1 MEKETMVATV
11 PQAEIVDEQQLSRDV
26 TDIEFQA
33 ESLVIQT
40 NEDYAFAGEFG
51 KMLKK
56 KASQVTT
63 FFKPMKDSAYQAHK
77 AVCDRE
83 KAMLTP
89 LRNAEKTVKQVMS
102 AYIAE
107 QERKRREAEE
117 AARRAA
123 EAERERKIQEAAT
136 LEAAGDA
143 DGAEAAFEEA
153 AIMDDAASYAV
164 VPAAATPKVSGVST
178 SKDWEIV
185 EIDPKAVP
193 LAVAGIELRPVDQAA
208 VTHVELDLDF
218 VKKYLVRGRAE
229 LVSNQEL
236 VFFMNTCRQQK
247 LNPLVQGEVY
257 LIKYSKDDPAQMVVG
272 KDAYLRRAFDHPD
285 YLFKNDGITVQRGNE
300 IIQKEG
306 CCLYPGET
314 LVGGWC
320 RVTFMRNGKERTAFK
335 EVAFAEYNKG
345 KANWNSKPA
354 TMINKVA
361 VSQCVRDAFPKDYEG
376 VYSEDEMIASGAI
389 PVDYKELDDQK
400 PEEQPAEEE
409 DPVISQEQRQQLFK
423 AAQAN
428 FGKDKGNAVVKS
440 IIEEMGLTST
450 TGMKMSTYNKV
461 VERLVEICTAHKAEL
476 EAEEGTK
483 NDGAAEE

>member
-26 TDIEFQA
+26 TDFEFQA

-40 NEDYAFAGEFG
+40 DEDYAFAGEFG

-107 QERKRREAEE
+107 QERKRR
-117 AARRAA
+117 

-208 VTHVELDLDF
+208 VMRLI
-218 VKKYLVRGRAE
+218 RA
-229 LVSNQEL
+229 
-236 VFFMNTCRQQK
+236 
-247 LNPLVQGEVY
+247 
-257 LIKYSKDDPAQMVVG
+257 SKGQIEIP
-272 KDAYLRRAFDHPD
+272 
-285 YLFKNDGITVQRGNE
+285 GITYRQ
-300 IIQKEG
+300 
-306 CCLYPGET
+306 
-314 LVGGWC
+314 
-320 RVTFMRNGKERTAFK
+320 
-335 EVAFAEYNKG
+335 VA
-345 KANWNSKPA
+345 
-354 TMINKVA
+354 
-361 VSQCVRDAFPKDYEG
+361 
-376 VYSEDEMIASGAI
+376 
-389 PVDYKELDDQK
+389 
-400 PEEQPAEEE
+400 
-409 DPVISQEQRQQLFK
+409 
-423 AAQAN
+423 
-428 FGKDKGNAVVKS
+428 
-440 IIEEMGLTST
+440 
-450 TGMKMSTYNKV
+450 KMSF
-461 VERLVEICTAHKAEL
+461 R
-476 EAEEGTK
+476 G
-483 NDGAAEE
+483 

>member
-11 PQAEIVDEQQLSRDV
+11 PQAEIVDEQQFSRDV
-26 TDIEFQA
+26 TDFEFQA

-40 NEDYAFAGEFG
+40 DEDYAFAGEFG

-143 DGAEAAFEEA
+143 DGAEAAFEGNAFEKP

-208 VTHVELDLDF
+208 VMRLI
-218 VKKYLVRGRAE
+218 RA
-229 LVSNQEL
+229 
-236 VFFMNTCRQQK
+236 
-247 LNPLVQGEVY
+247 
-257 LIKYSKDDPAQMVVG
+257 SKGQIEIP
-272 KDAYLRRAFDHPD
+272 
-285 YLFKNDGITVQRGNE
+285 GITYRQ
-300 IIQKEG
+300 
-306 CCLYPGET
+306 
-314 LVGGWC
+314 
-320 RVTFMRNGKERTAFK
+320 
-335 EVAFAEYNKG
+335 VA
-345 KANWNSKPA
+345 
-354 TMINKVA
+354 
-361 VSQCVRDAFPKDYEG
+361 
-376 VYSEDEMIASGAI
+376 
-389 PVDYKELDDQK
+389 
-400 PEEQPAEEE
+400 
-409 DPVISQEQRQQLFK
+409 
-423 AAQAN
+423 
-428 FGKDKGNAVVKS
+428 
-440 IIEEMGLTST
+440 
-450 TGMKMSTYNKV
+450 KMSF
-461 VERLVEICTAHKAEL
+461 R
-476 EAEEGTK
+476 G
-483 NDGAAEE
+483 